1 MDSLVQFE
9 EDINN
14 NTEMSD
20 RIGMGWF
27 SQTTQIPRSHDSDN
41 NCNSIL
47 FYEIKIFFSYSL
59 FFETGKIV

>member
-41 NCNSIL
+41 NC
-47 FYEIKIFFSYSL
+47 KIAKSKCFFSYFL